1 MSTRF
6 SKKPKH
12 EVKIFKCSNCNKI
25 IEEDKTK
32 CKECIS
38 KRSDRLDYYG
48 FEEKLLERKKCS
60 VFGCNR
66 ICDSK
71 VTPTCYNCFLVYKNR
86 YDYEF

>member
-12 EVKIFKCSNCNKI
+12 EVKISKCSNFNKI

-32 CKECIS
+32 CEECIC
-38 KRSDRLDYYG
+38 KRSDRLIYYG
-48 FEEKLLERKKCS
+48 FEPKLLESKTCCI
-60 VFGCNR
+60 FGCNR

-71 VTPTCYNCFLVYKNR
+71 VTQTCYNCFLIYKSR
-86 YDYEF
+86 HDYDF